1 MLLLLE
7 GKEKILKAMKAKIQK
22 LHVWFLNSYK
32 SEFKNLN
39 DANKNTLMQFAKE
52 PHKKLKGYLEGL
64 GDILFGH
71 IDKWMPKSSTK
82 IWAKV

>member
-1 MLLLLE
+1 
-7 GKEKILKAMKAKIQK
+7 
-22 LHVWFLNSYK
+22 
-32 SEFKNLN
+32 
-39 DANKNTLMQFAKE
+39 MQFAKE